1 MQLADVGLF
10 ELTIPA
16 CLEIGVTTTFIET
29 VSKSGCGQSRI
40 KEEKSRREQV
50 VWNELF
56 LGKGSWKKKRFVA
69 SKYSQT

>member
-16 CLEIGVTTTFIET
+16 CLEIGVTTTFVEIA
-29 VSKSGCGQSRI
+29 SKSGCGQSQI
-40 KEEKSRREQV
+40 KEEKSRREQI

-56 LGKGSWKKKRFVA
+56 L
-69 SKYSQT
+69 

>member
-10 ELTIPA
+10 KLTIPA
-16 CLEIGVTTTFIET
+16 CLEIGVTTTFVEI
-29 VSKSGCGQSRI
+29 VSKSGCSQSRI

-56 LGKGSWKKKRFVA
+56 L
-69 SKYSQT
+69 